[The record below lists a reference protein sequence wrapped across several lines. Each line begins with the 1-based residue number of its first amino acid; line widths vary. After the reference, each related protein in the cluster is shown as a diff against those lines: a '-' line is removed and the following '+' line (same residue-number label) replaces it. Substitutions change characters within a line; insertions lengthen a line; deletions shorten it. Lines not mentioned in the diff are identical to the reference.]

1 MYLYH
6 LSRFRN
12 FENKLLNQVND
23 LVTYCKDHCIKNII
37 IGGKVSD
44 PGRLGYLTCNRI
56 QIYPPPSAIQ
66 DTMVAINCHRRD
78 FSVDPSSSSDTATCR
93 YIATVKALTKM
104 KDEEEMKRGVHITGT
119 ITMEA
124 THHHPTCLQL
134 LTTLVNEKITGFDCP
149 ILDISDSKMGKVG
162 LVILVDMSPLMAPA
176 REGDGHLKF
185 TRKNLKC
192 WKQPSI
198 YAWPI
203 ENSGLK
209 RIDGVGLLILNDL
222 AKSVYNFITT
232 VQSEGNGT
240 GSANRS

>member
-1 MYLYH
+1 
-6 LSRFRN
+6 
-12 FENKLLNQVND
+12 
-23 LVTYCKDHCIKNII
+23 
-37 IGGKVSD
+37 
-44 PGRLGYLTCNRI
+44 
-56 QIYPPPSAIQ
+56 
-66 DTMVAINCHRRD
+66 MVAI
-78 FSVDPSSSSDTATCR
+78 SASSRTPTCR

-124 THHHPTCLQL
+124 THHHPTCLHV
-134 LTTLVNEKITGFDCP
+134 LTTLVNDKVTGFDCP

-162 LVILVDMSPLMAPA
+162 LAILVDMSPLMAPA
-176 REGDGHLKF
+176 REGDIKF
-185 TRKNLKC
+185 TRKNLKR
-192 WKQPSI
+192 WTQPSI

-203 ENSGLK
+203 VNSGLK

>member
-1 MYLYH
+1 MISYLYH
-6 LSRFRN
+6 LSHFRS
-12 FENKLLNQVND
+12 FENQLLNQVNG

-44 PGRLGYLTCNRI
+44 PGKLGYLTCKRI

-66 DTMVAINCHRRD
+66 DTMVAINSHRRD
-78 FSVDPSSSSDTATCR
+78 FSVDPSPSDTATCR

-104 KDEEEMKRGVHITGT
+104 KDQEEMKRGVHITGI
-119 ITMEA
+119 ITREE
-124 THHHPTCLQL
+124 THYHSKCVHLV
-134 LTTLVNEKITGFDCP
+134 TTLVNEKIMGYDCP
-149 ILDISDSKMGKVG
+149 ILDISDSKMGRVW
-162 LVILVDMSPLMAPA
+162 LAILVDMKTPM
-176 REGDGHLKF
+176 EGNRIKKLA
-185 TRKNLKC
+185 RKNMKY
-192 WKQPSI
+192 WGQPSI

-203 ENSGLK
+203 VHSGLK
-209 RIDGVGLLILNDL
+209 IIDGTGLLILNDL

>member
-6 LSRFRN
+6 LSRFRS
-12 FENKLLNQVND
+12 FENQLLNHVND

-66 DTMVAINCHRRD
+66 DTMVAITA
-78 FSVDPSSSSDTATCR
+78 SSSGTATCR

-104 KDEEEMKRGVHITGT
+104 KDQEDMKRGVHITGT

-124 THHHPTCLQL
+124 THHHSKCIHLV
-134 LTTLVNEKITGFDCP
+134 TTLVNEKNMGFDCP

-162 LVILVDMSPLMAPA
+162 LAILVDMSTLMAPA
-176 REGDGHLKF
+176 REGDGYLKL
-185 TRKNLKC
+185 TRKNLKR

-203 ENSGLK
+203 VNSGLK

>member
-6 LSRFRN
+6 LSRFRS

-23 LVTYCKDHCIKNII
+23 LVTYCKAHCIKNII
-37 IGGKVSD
+37 IGGEVSD

-104 KDEEEMKRGVHITGT
+104 KDQEDMKRGVHITGT
-119 ITMEA
+119 ITMEE
-124 THHHPTCLQL
+124 TLYHSKCIHLE
-134 LTTLVNEKITGFDCP
+134 TTLVNEKIMGFDCP
-149 ILDISDSKMGKVG
+149 ILDISDSKMGRVG
-162 LVILVDMSPLMAPA
+162 LAILVDMETTMVGNRIKKLV
-176 REGDGHLKF
+176 
-185 TRKNLKC
+185 RKNMKC
-192 WKQPSI
+192 WTQPSI

-203 ENSGLK
+203 VNSGLK
-209 RIDGVGLLILNDL
+209 IIDGVGLLILNDL

>member
-6 LSRFRN
+6 LSRFRS
-12 FENKLLNQVND
+12 FENQLLNHVND
-23 LVTYCKDHCIKNII
+23 LVKYCKDHCIKNII

-44 PGRLGYLTCNRI
+44 PGKLGYLTCNRI

-66 DTMVAINCHRRD
+66 DTMVAITA
-78 FSVDPSSSSDTATCR
+78 SSSGTATCR

-104 KDEEEMKRGVHITGT
+104 KDEEKMKRGVQISGT
-119 ITMEA
+119 ITTER
-124 THHHPTCLQL
+124 TEHYPKCPYLV
-134 LTTLVNEKITGFDCP
+134 TTLVNEKIMGFDCP
-149 ILDISDSKMGKVG
+149 ILDISDSKMGRVG
-162 LVILVDMSPLMAPA
+162 LAILVDMETTMVGNRIKKLV
-176 REGDGHLKF
+176 
-185 TRKNLKC
+185 RKNMKY
-192 WKQPSI
+192 WGQPSI

-209 RIDGVGLLILNDL
+209 EIDDVSLLIINDL

-232 VQSEGNGT
+232 IQLEGNGL

>member
-1 MYLYH
+1 MISYLYH
-6 LSRFRN
+6 LSHFRS
-12 FENKLLNQVND
+12 FENQLLNQVNG

-44 PGRLGYLTCNRI
+44 PGKLGYLTCKRI

-66 DTMVAINCHRRD
+66 DTMVAINSHRRD
-78 FSVDPSSSSDTATCR
+78 FSVDPSPSDTATCR

-104 KDEEEMKRGVHITGT
+104 KDQEEMKRGVHITGI
-119 ITMEA
+119 ITREE
-124 THHHPTCLQL
+124 THYHSKCVHLV
-134 LTTLVNEKITGFDCP
+134 TTLVNEKIMGYDCP
-149 ILDISDSKMGKVG
+149 ILDISDSKMGRVG
-162 LVILVDMSPLMAPA
+162 LAILVDMKTPM
-176 REGDGHLKF
+176 EGNRIKKLA
-185 TRKNLKC
+185 RKNMKY
-192 WKQPSI
+192 WGQPSI

-203 ENSGLK
+203 VHSGLK
-209 RIDGVGLLILNDL
+209 IIDGTGLLILNDL

>member
-1 MYLYH
+1 M
-6 LSRFRN
+6 LSCFRN
-12 FENKLLNQVND
+12 FEDQLLDHVHD
-23 LVTYCKDHCIKNII
+23 LVKYCKDNCIKNII

-44 PGRLGYLTCNRI
+44 PGKLGYLTCNRI

-104 KDEEEMKRGVHITGT
+104 KDQEDMKRGEHITGT

-124 THHHPTCLQL
+124 THHHPTCLHL

-149 ILDISDSKMGKVG
+149 ILDISDSKMGRVG
-162 LVILVDMSPLMAPA
+162 LAILVDMETTMVGNRIKKLV
-176 REGDGHLKF
+176 
-185 TRKNLKC
+185 RKNMKC
-192 WKQPSI
+192 WTQPSI

-203 ENSGLK
+203 VNSGLK
-209 RIDGVGLLILNDL
+209 IIDGAGLLILNDL
-222 AKSVYNFITT
+222 AKSVYTFITT
-232 VQSEGNGT
+232 VQSEGNGM

>member
-6 LSRFRN
+6 LSRLRS
-12 FENKLLNQVND
+12 FENKLLNQVDD

-37 IGGKVSD
+37 IGGEVSD

-78 FSVDPSSSSDTATCR
+78 FSVDPLPSDKETCR

-104 KDEEEMKRGVHITGT
+104 KDQEDMKRGVHITGA
-119 ITMEA
+119 ITMEE
-124 THHHPTCLQL
+124 THYHSKCIHLE
-134 LTTLVNEKITGFDCP
+134 TTLVNEKIMGFDCP
-149 ILDISDSKMGKVG
+149 ILDISDSKMGRVG
-162 LVILVDMSPLMAPA
+162 LAILVDMETTMVGNRIKKPV
-176 REGDGHLKF
+176 
-185 TRKNLKC
+185 RKNMKY
-192 WKQPSI
+192 WTQPSI

-203 ENSGLK
+203 VNSGLK
-209 RIDGVGLLILNDL
+209 IIDGVGLLILNDL

>member
-6 LSRFRN
+6 LSRFRS

-104 KDEEEMKRGVHITGT
+104 KDQEDMKRGVHITGT
-119 ITMEA
+119 ITMEE
-124 THHHPTCLQL
+124 THYHSKCIHLE
-134 LTTLVNEKITGFDCP
+134 TTLVNEKIMGFDCP
-149 ILDISDSKMGKVG
+149 ILDISDSKMGRVG
-162 LVILVDMSPLMAPA
+162 LAILVDMETTMVGNRIKKLV
-176 REGDGHLKF
+176 
-185 TRKNLKC
+185 RKNMKC
-192 WKQPSI
+192 WTQPSI

-203 ENSGLK
+203 VNSGLK
-209 RIDGVGLLILNDL
+209 IIDGVGLLILNDL

>member
-1 MYLYH
+1 LISYLYH
-6 LSRFRN
+6 LSHFRS
-12 FENKLLNQVND
+12 FENQLLNQVNG

-44 PGRLGYLTCNRI
+44 PGKLGYLTCKRI

-66 DTMVAINCHRRD
+66 DTMVAINSHRRD
-78 FSVDPSSSSDTATCR
+78 FSVDPSPSDTATCR

-104 KDEEEMKRGVHITGT
+104 KDQEEMKRGVHITGI
-119 ITMEA
+119 ITREE
-124 THHHPTCLQL
+124 THYHSKCVHLV
-134 LTTLVNEKITGFDCP
+134 TTLVNEKIMGYDCP
-149 ILDISDSKMGKVG
+149 ILDISDSKMGRVW
-162 LVILVDMSPLMAPA
+162 LAILVDMKTPM
-176 REGDGHLKF
+176 EGNRIKKLA
-185 TRKNLKC
+185 RKNMKY
-192 WKQPSI
+192 WGQPSI

-203 ENSGLK
+203 VHSGLK
-209 RIDGVGLLILNDL
+209 IIDGTGLLILNDL

>member
-1 MYLYH
+1 LYH
-6 LSRFRN
+6 LSHFRS
-12 FENKLLNQVND
+12 FENQLLNQVNG

-44 PGRLGYLTCNRI
+44 PGKLGYLTCKRI

-66 DTMVAINCHRRD
+66 DTMVAINSHRRD
-78 FSVDPSSSSDTATCR
+78 FSVDPSPSDTATCR

-104 KDEEEMKRGVHITGT
+104 KDQEEMKRGVHITGI
-119 ITMEA
+119 ITREE
-124 THHHPTCLQL
+124 THYHSKCVHLV
-134 LTTLVNEKITGFDCP
+134 TTLVNEKIMGYDCP
-149 ILDISDSKMGKVG
+149 ILDISDSKMGRVG
-162 LVILVDMSPLMAPA
+162 LAILVDMKTPM
-176 REGDGHLKF
+176 EGNRIKKLA
-185 TRKNLKC
+185 RKNMKY
-192 WKQPSI
+192 WGQPSI

-203 ENSGLK
+203 VHSGLK
-209 RIDGVGLLILNDL
+209 IIDGTGLLILNDL